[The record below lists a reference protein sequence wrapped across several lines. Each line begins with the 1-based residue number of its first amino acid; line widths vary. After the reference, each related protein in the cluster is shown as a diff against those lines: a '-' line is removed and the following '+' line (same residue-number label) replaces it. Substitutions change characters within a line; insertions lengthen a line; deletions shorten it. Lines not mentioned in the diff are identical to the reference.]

1 LGELGSVALLNWLVC
16 TKRWRN
22 TASHVLMAGKS
33 YCLLRAGHGG
43 RQTAPPV
50 TPERTSIPIAL
61 FTIGKRIRRNGD
73 GLPDPQTRNRQE
85 IAISTA

>member
-1 LGELGSVALLNWLVC
+1 VALLNWLVC